1 MVSAHS
7 MVFDSENLERTEA
20 FLSSAYAP
28 MRIRSPSQRTRTTIT
43 RDAADSVSVDRLDL
57 EFELSY
63 DVQPLGKVCLCTVHS
78 GTVESHTVAGWGT
91 QESFGAG
98 ETVLFAPADLP
109 FTGKICRSRYTIT
122 MFDPLLLDQVA
133 AAVPGRKPKRIRLLG
148 NRAVSVAAGR
158 QLRNAIDYV
167 GEEVLV
173 DPAVR
178 ENPLV
183 LSAASWYLAVCVLNA
198 FPNTALATPTATD
211 RRDAHPA
218 ALRRAIAFIEAHA
231 DSDIGS
237 ADIAAAAK
245 VTIRALQ
252 YAFRRQLGTTPM
264 AHLRRV
270 RLERARLDLL
280 AADPGETTVA
290 EIASRWGFGHLGRFA
305 ATYRAAY
312 GRTPSEE
319 LQS

>member
-1 MVSAHS
+1 

-28 MRIRSPSQRTRTTIT
+28 MRIDSSSARTRTTIT
-43 RDAADSVSVDRLDL
+43 RDAAGSVSVDHLDL
-57 EFELSY
+57 KFELSY
-63 DVQPLGKVCLCTVHS
+63 DVQPLGKVCLCSVHS
-78 GTVESHTVAGWGT
+78 GTLEGHTVAGWGT
-91 QESFGAG
+91 QEPFGAG
-98 ETVLFAPADLP
+98 ETVLFAPPDRP
-109 FTGKICRSRYTIT
+109 FTGKVCRSRYTIT

-133 AAVPGRKPKRIRLLG
+133 AAAPGRKPKRVRLLG
-148 NRAVSVAAGR
+148 HQPVSVAAGR
-158 QLRNAIDYV
+158 QLRNAIEYLGV
-167 GEEVLV
+167 EVLV

-183 LSAASWYLAVCVLNA
+183 VAAASRYLAVCVLNA
-198 FPNTALATPTATD
+198 FPNTALTIPTAAD

-218 ALRRAIAFIEAHA
+218 ALRRAVAYMEAHA
-231 DSDIGS
+231 DAGISA
-237 ADIAAAAK
+237 ADIAAATN

-252 YAFRRQLGTTPM
+252 YAFRRRLGTTPM

-280 AADPGETTVA
+280 AADPADTTVA

-305 ATYRAAY
+305 ATYRATY
-312 GRTPSEE
+312 GRSPSTD
-319 LQS
+319 LQA

>member
-1 MVSAHS
+1 

-28 MRIRSPSQRTRTTIT
+28 MRIDRIDSSSERTRTTIT
-43 RDAADSVSVDRLDL
+43 RDAAGPVSVDHLDL
-57 EFELSY
+57 KFELRY
-63 DVQPLGKVCLCTVHS
+63 DVQPLGKVCLCSVHS
-78 GTVESHTVAGWGT
+78 GTVEGHTVSGWGT
-91 QESFGAG
+91 QEAFGAG
-98 ETVLFAPADLP
+98 ETVLFAPPDLP
-109 FTGKICRSRYTIT
+109 FTGKVCRSRYTIT

-133 AAVPGRKPKRIRLLG
+133 AAAPGRKPKRVRLLG
-148 NRAVSVAAGR
+148 HRLVSVAAGR

-167 GEEVLV
+167 GDEVLV

-183 LSAASWYLAVCVLNA
+183 VAAASRYLAVCVLNA
-198 FPNTALATPTATD
+198 FPNTALTTPSAAD

-218 ALRRAIAFIEAHA
+218 ALRRAIAYIEAHA
-231 DSDIGS
+231 DADIS
-237 ADIAAAAK
+237 AADIAAAAN

-252 YAFRRQLGTTPM
+252 YAFRRRLCTTPI

-270 RLERARLDLL
+270 RLERARLGLL
-280 AADPGETTVA
+280 AADPADTTVS

-305 ATYRAAY
+305 ATYRGTY
-312 GRTPSEE
+312 GRSPSTD
-319 LQS
+319 LHA